1 MAVVT
6 GKRGENELEVMTR
19 AKELAAYTLNICKQ
33 EKHFPKRDRW
43 ILTQPIVREALDACT
58 CIRRANAVN
67 VCTREEYLYRHLQQ
81 EEGYAHLKALLMLI
95 ELTHETVGLE
105 IHTVEVWTEL
115 AVKAEKKLFAWKKR
129 DTERFKDL

>member
-81 EEGYAHLKALLMLI
+81 AGSTKHITQNDLKGVLEYGNCKISGTAH
-95 ELTHETVGLE
+95 
-105 IHTVEVWTEL
+105 
-115 AVKAEKKLFAWKKR
+115 R
-129 DTERFKDL
+129 